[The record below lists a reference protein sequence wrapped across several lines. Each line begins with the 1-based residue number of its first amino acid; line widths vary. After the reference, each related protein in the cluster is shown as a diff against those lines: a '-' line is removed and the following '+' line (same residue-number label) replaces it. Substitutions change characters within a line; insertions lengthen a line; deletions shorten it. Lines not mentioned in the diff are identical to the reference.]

1 VNYRHHFHAGNFAD
15 LVKHAALTEALALLQ
30 QDLRP
35 LLVIDTHA
43 GAGAY
48 ELDFRSMR
56 EGEAAAAKRLSMA
69 DDAPPVFDRLK
80 RVMREEAA
88 RVRTP
93 IYPGSP
99 MLVARALR
107 RQDRLVACELRE
119 DDHGA
124 LVQRLRRVG
133 GQSEALRVDGYA
145 EAPKRLAQVGEGR
158 ALLLVDPPYE
168 RADDYARASGLLA
181 EAHRLA
187 PGTTALLWAPLK
199 DLETLDRLVRSIEA
213 IRPTPLGFVA
223 ETRLRPPLDPMKLNG
238 CAIIV
243 LNDPPGLQQAVEAA
257 SQWVAAQLGD
267 AGASAPVWRL
277 GA

>member
-30 QDLRP
+30 QDARP

-48 ELDFRSMR
+48 ELDFRAIR
-56 EGEAAAAKRLSMA
+56 EGEAAAAKRLGMA
-69 DDAPPVFDRLK
+69 QDAPPVFDRLK

-88 RVRTP
+88 RVQTP

-99 MLVARALR
+99 LLVSRALR

-124 LVQRLRRVG
+124 LAQRLRRVG
-133 GQSEALRVDGYA
+133 GRSEALRVDGYA
-145 EAPKRLAQVGEGR
+145 EAPKRLAQLAEGR

-168 RADDYARASGLLA
+168 RADDYGRASGLLG
-181 EAHRLA
+181 EALRLA
-187 PGTTALLWAPLK
+187 PETTALLWAPLK
-199 DLETLDRLVRSIEA
+199 DLETLDCLVRSIEA
-213 IRPTPLGFVA
+213 VRPAPIGFVA
-223 ETRLRPPLDPMKLNG
+223 ETRLRPPLDPMRLNG
-238 CAIIV
+238 CAIVV

-257 SQWVAAQLGD
+257 SAWVAGQLGD